1 MKRFSEQLQN
11 KALNIRLKV
20 AEKRELRERV
30 VSYMEY
36 HPMSAK
42 AQVTTKS
49 NKNLN
54 NDFGAVT
61 ILKINWWRAFQ
72 ATGAIL
78 GALVL
83 SISYFAEQAVPG
95 DSLYAVKVKVNEEL
109 RSTLALSP
117 YEKVVWETER
127 LNRRIAE
134 ARLLASEGRLT
145 EAVEVEVANAVREHS
160 ENARREI
167 EVLKQTDKEE
177 ATLASIQL
185 TTALDVQTTS
195 LRNDTNASTSE
206 GMSTDLISSVLVET
220 QQNEVAAGQSEL
232 PSYTRLIAKGEQETT
247 RAYELLQSVHK
258 VATEEEK
265 IDIKRRL
272 EDIERSMAEAINQ
285 STIDEVLAREHL
297 IEILQ
302 RTQKLI
308 VYMTNIDVR
317 NSVTVEEIVP
327 ITLTEEE
334 RQESVKKIAKE
345 IILILDRADAVL
357 AATSTETELSNKLS
371 PAALGART
379 DAEKAL
385 VEIMIAGIDL
395 SALETV
401 IQNAK
406 AVTDDIATLLNL
418 DKNAVETKVDQ
429 DATLPV
435 IESEIASTT
444 ASTTEAI
451 ATTTE
456 EQIEV
461 ESETGES
468 TSIETN
474 P

>member
-11 KALNIRLKV
+11 KAQNIRLK
-20 AEKRELRERV
+20 ADEKRELRERV

-36 HPMSAK
+36 HPISSKVQVKAK
-42 AQVTTKS
+42 S
-49 NKNLN
+49 DKNLN
-54 NDFGAVT
+54 NELAEVT
-61 ILKINWWRAFQ
+61 IFQISWWRAFQ
-72 ATGAIL
+72 VTGAVL

-195 LRNDTNASTSE
+195 LKNDANASTTE

-220 QQNEVAAGQSEL
+220 QQIEVAAGQSEL

-272 EDIERSMAEAINQ
+272 EDIERSMAEAINE
-285 STIDEVLAREHL
+285 SAVDEVLAREHL

-317 NSVTVEEIVP
+317 NSVTVDEIVP
-327 ITLTEEE
+327 ITLTVEE
-334 RQESVKKIAKE
+334 RQVLVKQTAEE
-345 IILILDRADAVL
+345 IISILDRADAIL
-357 AATSTETELSNKLS
+357 IATSTEAELTNKLS
-371 PAALGART
+371 PASSGARA
-379 DAEKAL
+379 DADKVL
-385 VEIMIAGIDL
+385 IEITLEGTDL
-395 SALETV
+395 SALEKT
-401 IQNAK
+401 IKDAK

-418 DKNAVETKVDQ
+418 DKNTAETKTEPEVT
-429 DATLPV
+429 APE
-435 IESEIASTT
+435 IESEVSSTT
-444 ASTTEAI
+444 ASTTPEV
-451 ATTTE
+451 ATTTD
-456 EQIEV
+456 EQIEGEV
-461 ESETGES
+461 STNESTESET
-468 TSIETN
+468 I
-474 P
+474 